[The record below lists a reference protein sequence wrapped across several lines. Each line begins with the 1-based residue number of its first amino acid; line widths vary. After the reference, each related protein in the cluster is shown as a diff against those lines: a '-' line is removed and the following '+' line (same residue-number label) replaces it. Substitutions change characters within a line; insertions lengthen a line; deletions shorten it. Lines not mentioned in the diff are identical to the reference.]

1 MFKLMDGNRSRR
13 LPRNETTVSDTRLDP
28 LESYIVYLGTH
39 PVQLNA
45 SLVDHDHAV
54 LYHYELLGSCLG
66 SIKKAK
72 SSLFYSY
79 NRFINGFACVLHDDD
94 VPKVQKHPKVI
105 SVFLNHGRKLQTTH
119 SWNFLGLEKDY
130 DNIPSNSIWKKTN
143 FGDDVIIGNIDSGV
157 WPESKSFADE
167 GIGPVPE
174 RWQGTCNS
182 KDEVKCNRKLI
193 GVRYFN
199 KGYLKYARRVARRHN
214 STYTVTPK
222 MMTSP
227 KGGSPRARV
236 ASYKVCWEP
245 IDNRQCFDADI
256 MAAIEAAISDGVDV
270 LSISIGGGPEE
281 YFNDGVAIGSFHA
294 VKQGISVVVSGGNQG
309 PMPGSVGNIAPW
321 LFTIGASTT
330 DREFVNYV
338 TLGNN
343 KIFKGVSLSD
353 KGLKSEK
360 FYPMITGEDARAN
373 DTPVKNASACQPG
386 TLDPEK
392 VKGKILV
399 CLWLG
404 SKQLETGK
412 YADKLEAV
420 GMILANH
427 KQLPNVAF
435 TNMHV
440 LPTSHINSKDAP
452 AIAGFSAR
460 GPNMIDPTILKP
472 DVIAPGVN
480 IIAANSEATS
490 PTNLNSDNRRI
501 PYITMSGTSMACP
514 HVSGIVGLIKAV
526 HRDWSPSSY
535 QIRNHDNL
543 KTDANSNPIVY
554 ENDNSAANPFA
565 YGAGLPNP
573 NSALDPGLVYD
584 LNAES
589 YLNYLCAH
597 GYNQSLIRAFT
608 ISEKPYSCPESF
620 NVMDLNYPSIVL
632 PYLNGSVELTRSLKN
647 VGSPGTYNV
656 TVNAP
661 SGVSIVVEPS
671 SLNFE
676 KYGQEKKFVI
686 RFSPRGSEKGY
697 RFGEM
702 IWSDGMHNVR
712 SPILV
717 KNDPKKVNGTI
728 VVCLDEMLTDRDDKA
743 NEALIE
749 QALAGHVRPNSAMDP
764 GLVYDLTP
772 EDYMNYL
779 YKFSIRS
786 FNCPS
791 TMSTVTRKLKN
802 VGSPGRNTV
811 DFIMQNNKVPASMEI
826 EAVQPESISE
836 SGSLPPKPKFKPLKA
851 HEMSDVYEGMKL
863 DIRMNLKA
871 RKVELKTRPDTPD
884 ISNLQKCADFVHAFM
899 LGFDVIDA
907 IALLRLDELYV
918 ESFEIK
924 DVKTLRGE
932 HLSRAIGRLSGK
944 GGKTKFAIEN
954 ATKTRIVIADTK
966 IHILGSFA
974 SIKIARDSLC
984 SLILGSPAGKVYSK
998 LRSVTARLAERF

>member
-1 MFKLMDGNRSRR
+1 MITGL
-13 LPRNETTVSDTRLDP
+13 ET
-28 LESYIVYLGTH
+28 
-39 PVQLNA
+39 
-45 SLVDHDHAV
+45 
-54 LYHYELLGSCLG
+54 
-66 SIKKAK
+66 K

-167 GIGPVPE
+167 GIGPVPK

-222 MMTSP
+222 MMTSRDFNGHGTHTLSTAGGNLVP
-227 KGGSPRARV
+227 NVNVFGNGNGTAKGGSPRARV

-338 TLGNN
+338 TLGNK

-373 DTPVKNASACQPG
+373 ETPVKNASACQPG

-427 KQLPNVAF
+427 KKLPNVAF

-440 LPTSHINSKDAP
+440 LPTSHINSKDGEAIFDYIHSTKDPVAHISNVKTEIDTKAAP
-452 AIAGFSAR
+452 AIAEFSAR

-526 HRDWSPSSY
+526 HRDWSPAA
-535 QIRNHDNL
+535 IRSAIMTTSR

-620 NVMDLNYPSIVL
+620 NVMNLNYPSIVL
-632 PYLNGSVELTRSLKN
+632 PYLNGSIELTRSLKN

-717 KNDPKKVNGTI
+717 KNGK
-728 VVCLDEMLTDRDDKA
+728 LEM
-743 NEALIE
+743 
-749 QALAGHVRPNSAMDP
+749 
-764 GLVYDLTP
+764 
-772 EDYMNYL
+772 
-779 YKFSIRS
+779 
-786 FNCPS
+786 
-791 TMSTVTRKLKN
+791 
-802 VGSPGRNTV
+802 
-811 DFIMQNNKVPASMEI
+811 
-826 EAVQPESISE
+826 
-836 SGSLPPKPKFKPLKA
+836 
-851 HEMSDVYEGMKL
+851 
-863 DIRMNLKA
+863 
-871 RKVELKTRPDTPD
+871 
-884 ISNLQKCADFVHAFM
+884 
-899 LGFDVIDA
+899 
-907 IALLRLDELYV
+907 
-918 ESFEIK
+918 
-924 DVKTLRGE
+924 
-932 HLSRAIGRLSGK
+932 
-944 GGKTKFAIEN
+944 
-954 ATKTRIVIADTK
+954 
-966 IHILGSFA
+966 
-974 SIKIARDSLC
+974 
-984 SLILGSPAGKVYSK
+984 
-998 LRSVTARLAERF
+998 